1 MSSNHLKEFRERA
14 GVTQVELARMAR
26 MASTNLNAIEHGRLA
41 PWPKVKR
48 RLARALKTTLEELF
62 PDEQTVGSLLLQNS
76 ECPTMTIPEF
86 AEATG
91 CSRNLA
97 FRLARQNKLP
107 VPVIFIGPKRMC
119 VSRKA
124 VLALLSCDTQKKGGR

>member
-1 MSSNHLKEFRERA
+1 M
-14 GVTQVELARMAR
+14 
-26 MASTNLNAIEHGRLA
+26 
-41 PWPKVKR
+41 
-48 RLARALKTTLEELF
+48 
-62 PDEQTVGSLLLQNS
+62 QNS
-76 ECPTMTIPEF
+76 ECLTMTIPEF

-124 VLALLSCDTQKKGGR
+124 VLALLSCDTQKKGADD